1 MKRYYFG
8 PEETAASSEATNVFH
23 QRLDFEICV
32 ETKMYLCGNENVFV
46 WKWECIW
53 LVNEKIFAR
62 PLLAVCGL
70 RLSALAVRGHSSQ
83 QQVGKRRRGGGEKR
97 RKKRKKE
104 KEEKENRE
112 TTSTALKKSNWPTN
126 FTFHIFESCQ
136 SDGQSVEEKVAGFAG
151 ALARF
156 CQNENSQAK
165 QEIWFCHD
173 REIKKGQVECK
184 KKPRKQLIRNRRG
197 GGRGWWNETSE
208 KLNETRKEREGLR
221 RVEVEEG
228 EATTSQRSHLA
239 TAPHSQSPTLVHTW
253 PRKDCVHRK
262 QTRCQQNRYQRWTIG
277 FSEWNEPI
285 YKNNQPIK

>member
-1 MKRYYFG
+1 
-8 PEETAASSEATNVFH
+8 
-23 QRLDFEICV
+23 
-32 ETKMYLCGNENVFV
+32 MYLCGNENVFV

-208 KLNETRKEREGLR
+208 KLNETRKEREGLSRSR
-221 RVEVEEG
+221 RRGGNYVT
-228 EATTSQRSHLA
+228 AFTPCHSSSLTITHTCSHLA
-239 TAPHSQSPTLVHTW
+239 QKGLCPQKTDTVSTEQISTLN
-253 PRKDCVHRK
+253 
-262 QTRCQQNRYQRWTIG
+262 NRIFGVKWTNI
-277 FSEWNEPI
+277 
-285 YKNNQPIK
+285 

>member
-136 SDGQSVEEKVAGFAG
+136 SKLWWSKCG
-151 ALARF
+151 
-156 CQNENSQAK
+156 
-165 QEIWFCHD
+165 
-173 REIKKGQVECK
+173 RE
-184 KKPRKQLIRNRRG
+184 
-197 GGRGWWNETSE
+197 GGRVCRSTGKVLPKW
-208 KLNETRKEREGLR
+208 KL
-221 RVEVEEG
+221 
-228 EATTSQRSHLA
+228 SS
-239 TAPHSQSPTLVHTW
+239 
-253 PRKDCVHRK
+253 
-262 QTRCQQNRYQRWTIG
+262 QTRNMNLSW
-277 FSEWNEPI
+277 
-285 YKNNQPIK
+285 

>member
-1 MKRYYFG
+1 MKRYLLG
-8 PEETAASSEATNVFH
+8 LSWQCVASGSQPWQCEATAVSS
-23 QRLDFEICV
+23 RWGRE
-32 ETKMYLCGNENVFV
+32 EE
-46 WKWECIW
+46 EE
-53 LVNEKIFAR
+53 EKR
-62 PLLAVCGL
+62 
-70 RLSALAVRGHSSQ
+70 
-83 QQVGKRRRGGGEKR
+83 GEKKER
-97 RKKRKKE
+97 RKKKKRKIE
-104 KEEKENRE
+104 KQHQPRSKSP
-112 TTSTALKKSNWPTN
+112 TGQPILHSTFLRAVSPSS
-126 FTFHIFESCQ
+126 E
-136 SDGQSVEEKVAGFAG
+136 GQSVEEKVAGFAG

-156 CQNENSQAK
+156 CQNENSKAK